1 MKILIVDDN
10 YRLTDR
16 MRQLL
21 QKQYI
26 VETVHSGDHALTL
39 LSDSPFDLV
48 ILDLGLPDIPGL
60 ELCGH
65 IRTISTQVPILIVT
79 GVDTTASRV
88 ELLEAGADDYI
99 AKPFEPP
106 EFIARVQAL
115 LRRAERSEILSLI
128 HIGDLT
134 IDTASRTVTRNAQ
147 PIILRRK
154 EFDILECLSR
164 NRGRVMTRKMII
176 DHAWSSSTA
185 SWTGSVDVHIK
196 QLRDKVDKPFAH
208 PLIKTVYGVGYMIK

>member
-10 YRLTDR
+10 YRLAER

-21 QKQYI
+21 QKHYI
-26 VETVHSGDHALTL
+26 VETAHSGDHALAL
-39 LSDSPFDLV
+39 LSESAFDLA

-65 IRTISTQVPILIVT
+65 IRKISAKIPILIVT

-88 ELLEAGADDYI
+88 ELLKAGADDYI
-99 AKPFEPP
+99 AKPFDPP
-106 EFIARVQAL
+106 EFTARVQAL
-115 LRRAERSEILSLI
+115 LRRAERSESLSVIQVDDLI
-128 HIGDLT
+128 M
-134 IDTASRTVTRNAQ
+134 DTAARTVMRNGQ
-147 PIILRRK
+147 SITLRRK
-154 EFDILECLSR
+154 EFDILECLCR

-176 DHAWSSSTA
+176 DHAWSSSTN

-196 QLRDKVDKPFAH
+196 QLRDKVDKPFGR
-208 PLIKTVYGVGYMIK
+208 PLIKTAYGVGYIIE